1 MELQDLTARLESLE
15 SANPQVR
22 RWGFEAEHPAIQYA
36 IDGSMYREQRPFE
49 FVNDGS
55 VETIDRDCECSCREC
70 TYHECNCDF
79 CDDYNDD
86 PSHCGSESCDAKNE
100 LSTANPILTY
110 WDSEMDTFLD
120 YCAQAEAEHG
130 YNPRGENWGG
140 HVHVEAR
147 DLSRRALMTALTIAN
162 HVFESAPEWLIG
174 WQDNYNTAT
183 ISDQA
188 KRDFQSGKRNSI
200 DRALPVTAYN
210 LAWESEPR
218 AYAIGDMP
226 DGRKTTIE
234 FRLFRTTFDP
244 ELIKARGAIA
254 RAIVSYAKR
263 NELGAYWVTRLT
275 DFEAML
281 DELEVGHH

>member
-15 SANPQVR
+15 NANPQVR

-36 IDGSMYREQRPFE
+36 LDSSMYREQRPFE

-55 VETIDRDCECSCREC
+55 VETIDRDCECYCREC
-70 TYHECNCDF
+70 SFHECNCEN
-79 CDDYNDD
+79 CEDYNDD
-86 PSHCGSESCDAKNE
+86 PSHCGSESCEAKNE

-110 WDSEMDTFLD
+110 WDSEMDAFLD
-120 YCAQAEAEHG
+120 YCTQAEAEHG

-162 HVFESAPEWLIG
+162 HVFASAPEWLIG

-183 ISDQA
+183 ISDLA
-188 KRDFQSGKRNSI
+188 KREFQSGKRNSI

-210 LAWESEPR
+210 LAWTEQR
-218 AYAIGDMP
+218 DYAIGDLP

-281 DELEVGHH
+281 EELEVGHH